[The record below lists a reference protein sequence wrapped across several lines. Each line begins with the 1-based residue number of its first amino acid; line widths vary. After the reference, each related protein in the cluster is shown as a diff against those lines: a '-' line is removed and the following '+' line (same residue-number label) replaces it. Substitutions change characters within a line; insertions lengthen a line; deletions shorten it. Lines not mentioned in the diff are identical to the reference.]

1 MSHPKMRNYLII
13 VALLVVAALAFLA
26 GLKYAVADGRGGDVR
41 SMALMFVALGGCLLG
56 YLKYA
61 EIEDQNTELIK
72 ASGDRSAPLLL
83 TELGAVKDELLRL
96 GNRPAE
102 PAPALTAPA
111 ASPASGDLNGAVAA
125 LAKDLGIR
133 EKETQRLHDA
143 LIRRDH
149 RNALA
154 RLATVRETAEFTRKI
169 NAAGKIADKE
179 ALSQVVME
187 IEAALDDLGLE
198 IMHVAAGTR
207 IADLPNGSFTI
218 LSATPPEAGELP
230 GTVKEAVTEAIF
242 LRDADGKQVF
252 IAPAK
257 LRAYKL

>member
-13 VALLVVAALAFLA
+13 VALLAVAALAFLA
-26 GLKYAVADGRGGDVR
+26 GLKYAAASGQGGEVR
-41 SMALMFVALGGCLLG
+41 SMALMFIALGGCLLG

-61 EIEDQNTELIK
+61 EIEDQNIALIK
-72 ASGDRSAPLLL
+72 ASGDRSSPLIL

-96 GNRPAE
+96 GNRTAE
-102 PAPALTAPA
+102 PAADA
-111 ASPASGDLNGAVAA
+111 AATPASGDFNGAIAA
-125 LAKDLGIR
+125 LAKDLGLR
-133 EKETQRLHDA
+133 EKETQRLHEV

-154 RLATVRETAEFTRKI
+154 RLATIRETAEFTRKI

-179 ALSQVVME
+179 ALSQVIME

-198 IMHVAAGTR
+198 IMHVSAGTR
-207 IADLPNGSFTI
+207 ITDLPNGSFSI
-218 LSATPPEAGELP
+218 LSATQAEAGEQP
-230 GTVKEAVTEAIF
+230 GTVKEAVTEAVF

>member
-13 VALLVVAALAFLA
+13 VALLAIAALAFLA
-26 GLKYAVADGRGGDVR
+26 GLKYAAVSGQGGEVR
-41 SMALMFVALGGCLLG
+41 SMALMFIALGGCLLG

-61 EIEDQNTELIK
+61 EIEDQNIELIK
-72 ASGDRSAPLLL
+72 ASGDRSSPLLL

-96 GNRPAE
+96 GNRTAE
-102 PAPALTAPA
+102 PAADA
-111 ASPASGDLNGAVAA
+111 ATPPASGDFNGAVAA
-125 LAKDLGIR
+125 LAKDLGLR
-133 EKETQRLHDA
+133 EKETQRLHEV

-149 RNALA
+149 RNVLA
-154 RLATVRETAEFTRKI
+154 RLATIRETAEFTRKI

-179 ALSQVVME
+179 ALSQVIME

-198 IMHVAAGTR
+198 IMHVSAGTR
-207 IADLPNGSFTI
+207 IADLPNGSFSI
-218 LSATPPEAGELP
+218 LSATQAEAGEQP
-230 GTVKEAVTEAIF
+230 GTVKEAVTEAVF

>member
-13 VALLVVAALAFLA
+13 VALLAIAALAFLA
-26 GLKYAVADGRGGDVR
+26 GLKYAAVSGQGGEVR
-41 SMALMFVALGGCLLG
+41 SMALMFIALGGCLLG

-61 EIEDQNTELIK
+61 EIEDQNIELIK
-72 ASGDRSAPLLL
+72 ASGDRSSPLLL

-96 GNRPAE
+96 GNRTAE
-102 PAPALTAPA
+102 PAADSATP
-111 ASPASGDLNGAVAA
+111 PASGDFNGAVAA
-125 LAKDLGIR
+125 LAKDLGLR
-133 EKETQRLHDA
+133 EKETQRLHEV

-149 RNALA
+149 RNVLA
-154 RLATVRETAEFTRKI
+154 RLATIRETAEFTRKI

-179 ALSQVVME
+179 ALSQVIME

-198 IMHVAAGTR
+198 IMHVSAGTR
-207 IADLPNGSFTI
+207 IADLPNGSFSI
-218 LSATPPEAGELP
+218 LSATQAEAGEQP
-230 GTVKEAVTEAIF
+230 GTVKEAVTEAVF

>member
-1 MSHPKMRNYLII
+1 MRNYLII

-26 GLKYAVADGRGGDVR
+26 GLKYAAADGQGGEVR

-72 ASGDRSAPLLL
+72 AGGNRSSPLLL
-83 TELGAVKDELLRL
+83 TEIGAVKDELLRL
-96 GNRPAE
+96 GNRASE
-102 PAPALTAPA
+102 PAADA
-111 ASPASGDLNGAVAA
+111 ATPPASGDFNGAIAA
-125 LAKDLGIR
+125 LAKDLGLR
-133 EKETQRLHDA
+133 EKETQRLHEV

-149 RNALA
+149 RNVLA
-154 RLATVRETAEFTRKI
+154 RLATIRETAEFTRKI

-179 ALSQVVME
+179 ALSQVIME

-198 IMHVAAGTR
+198 IMHISAGTR
-207 IADLPNGSFTI
+207 IADLPNGSFSI
-218 LSATPPEAGELP
+218 LSATQAEAGEQP
-230 GTVKEAVTEAIF
+230 GTVKEAVTEAVF
-242 LRDADGKQVF
+242 VRDADGKQVF

>member
-1 MSHPKMRNYLII
+1 MRNYLII

-26 GLKYAVADGRGGDVR
+26 GLKYAVAEGRGGDVR

-61 EIEDQNTELIK
+61 DIENQNTELIK

-102 PAPALTAPA
+102 PAPALAAPA
-111 ASPASGDLNGAVAA
+111 ASGDFNGALAA
-125 LAKDLGIR
+125 LAKDLGLR
-133 EKETQRLHDA
+133 EKETQRLQDA
-143 LIRRDH
+143 LVRRDH

-154 RLATVRETAEFTRKI
+154 RLATIRETAEFTRKI

-179 ALSQVVME
+179 ALSQVIME

-198 IMHVAAGTR
+198 VMQVSAGAR

-218 LSATPPEAGELP
+218 LSASPPEAGEQP
-230 GTVKEAVTEAIF
+230 GTVKEAVTEAVF

>member
-96 GNRPAE
+96 GNRAAE
-102 PAPALTAPA
+102 PVPALAAPA
-111 ASPASGDLNGAVAA
+111 ASGDLNGAVAA

>member
-13 VALLVVAALAFLA
+13 VALVVVAVLAFLA
-26 GLKYAVADGRGGDVR
+26 GLKYAGAVGRGSDVR
-41 SMALMFVALGGCLLG
+41 SMVLMFVALGGCLLG

-61 EIEDQNTELIK
+61 EIEEENTELIK
-72 ASGDRSAPLLL
+72 ASGDRSSPLLL
-83 TELGAVKDELLRL
+83 TEIGAVKDVLLRL
-96 GNRPAE
+96 GNRTVE
-102 PAPALTAPA
+102 PASAAPA
-111 ASPASGDLNGAVAA
+111 PASGDLNGAVAT

-133 EKETQRLHDA
+133 EKETQRLHE
-143 LIRRDH
+143 LLVRRDH

-154 RLATVRETAEFTRKI
+154 RIATIRETAEFTRKI
-169 NAAGKIADKE
+169 NAEGKIADQE
-179 ALSQVVME
+179 ALRQLIME
-187 IEAALDDLGLE
+187 IEAALADLGLE
-198 IMHVAAGTR
+198 VMHVAAGTR

-218 LSATPPEAGELP
+218 LSATSPEGANQA
-230 GTVKEAVTEAIF
+230 GTVKEAVTEAVF

>member
-1 MSHPKMRNYLII
+1 MRNYLII
-13 VALLVVAALAFLA
+13 VAMLVVAALAFLA
-26 GLKYAVADGRGGDVR
+26 GLKYAVADGQGGDVR
-41 SMALMFVALGGCLLG
+41 SMALMFVALVGCLLG

-72 ASGDRSAPLLL
+72 ASGDRSSPLLL
-83 TELGAVKDELLRL
+83 TEIGAVKDELLRL
-96 GNRPAE
+96 GNRTAE
-102 PAPALTAPA
+102 PASADAPA
-111 ASPASGDLNGAVAA
+111 PAPASGDFNGAIAA
-125 LAKDLGIR
+125 LAKDLGLR
-133 EKETQRLHDA
+133 EKETQRLHEV

-154 RLATVRETAEFTRKI
+154 RLATIRETAEFTRKI

-179 ALSQVVME
+179 ALSQVIME

-198 IMHVAAGTR
+198 IMHVSAGTR
-207 IADLPNGSFTI
+207 IADLPNGSFSI
-218 LSATPPEAGELP
+218 LSATQAEAGELP
-230 GTVKEAVTEAIF
+230 GTVKEAVTEAVF

>member
-1 MSHPKMRNYLII
+1 MRNYLII

-26 GLKYAVADGRGGDVR
+26 GLKYAVADGQGGNVR

-102 PAPALTAPA
+102 PAPALAAPA
-111 ASPASGDLNGAVAA
+111 ASGDFNGALAA
-125 LAKDLGIR
+125 LAKDLGLR
-133 EKETQRLHDA
+133 EKETQRLQDA
-143 LIRRDH
+143 LVRRDH

-154 RLATVRETAEFTRKI
+154 RLATIRETAEFTRKI

-179 ALSQVVME
+179 ALSQVIME

-198 IMHVAAGTR
+198 VMHVAAGTR

-218 LSATPPEAGELP
+218 LSATPPEAGEQP
-230 GTVKEAVTEAIF
+230 GTVKEAVTEAVF

>member
-1 MSHPKMRNYLII
+1 
-13 VALLVVAALAFLA
+13 
-26 GLKYAVADGRGGDVR
+26 
-41 SMALMFVALGGCLLG
+41 MALMFVALGGCLLG

-72 ASGDRSAPLLL
+72 ASGDRSSPLLL
-83 TELGAVKDELLRL
+83 TEIGAVKDELLRL
-96 GNRPAE
+96 GNRTAE
-102 PAPALTAPA
+102 PASAAAPA
-111 ASPASGDLNGAVAA
+111 PAPASGDLNGAVAA

>member
-1 MSHPKMRNYLII
+1 MRNYLII

-96 GNRPAE
+96 GNRAAE
-102 PAPALTAPA
+102 PVPALAAPA
-111 ASPASGDLNGAVAA
+111 ASGDLNGAVAA

>member
-1 MSHPKMRNYLII
+1 MRNFLII
-13 VALLVVAALAFLA
+13 VAILVVAVLAFLA
-26 GLKYAVADGRGGDVR
+26 GLKYAAHGGQGGEVK
-41 SMALMFVALGGCLLG
+41 SVVLMFIALGGCLLG

-72 ASGDRSAPLLL
+72 ASGDRSSPLLL
-83 TELGAVKDELLRL
+83 TELSAVKDELLRL
-96 GNRPAE
+96 GNRTE
-102 PAPALTAPA
+102 ETASGA
-111 ASPASGDLNGAVAA
+111 ASPPAAGDLNGAIAA
-125 LAKDLGIR
+125 LAKDLGVR
-133 EKETQRLHDA
+133 EKETQRLHEV

-154 RLATVRETAEFTRKI
+154 RLATIRETAEFTRKI

-179 ALSQVVME
+179 ALSQMIME
-187 IEAALDDLGLE
+187 IEAALDDLGLQ
-198 IMHVAAGTR
+198 IMHISAGTR
-207 IADLPNGSFTI
+207 IADLPNGSFSI
-218 LSATPPEAGELP
+218 LSATQAEAGEQP
-230 GTVKEAVTEAIF
+230 GTVKEAVTEAVF

>member
-1 MSHPKMRNYLII
+1 MRNYLLI

-26 GLKYAVADGRGGDVR
+26 GLKYAADDGQGGEVR
-41 SMALMFVALGGCLLG
+41 SMALMFIALGGFLLG

-72 ASGDRSAPLLL
+72 ASGDRPTPLLL
-83 TELGAVKDELLRL
+83 TELSAVKDELLRL
-96 GNRPAE
+96 GNRTPE
-102 PAPALTAPA
+102 PAAVT
-111 ASPASGDLNGAVAA
+111 PASGDFNSAIAA
-125 LAKDLGIR
+125 LARDLGLR
-133 EKETQRLHDA
+133 EKETQRLHEV

-154 RLATVRETAEFTRKI
+154 RLATIRETAEFTRKI

-179 ALSQVVME
+179 ALSQVIME

-198 IMHVAAGTR
+198 IMHISAGTR
-207 IADLPNGSFTI
+207 IADLPNGSFSI
-218 LSATPPEAGELP
+218 LSATQAEAGEQP
-230 GTVKEAVTEAIF
+230 GTVKEAVTEAVF
-242 LRDADGKQVF
+242 LRDAEGKQVF

>member
-1 MSHPKMRNYLII
+1 MRNYLLI

-26 GLKYAVADGRGGDVR
+26 GLKYAADDGQGGEIR
-41 SMALMFVALGGCLLG
+41 SMALMFIALGGFLLG

-72 ASGDRSAPLLL
+72 ASGDRPTPLLL
-83 TELGAVKDELLRL
+83 TELSAVKDELLRL
-96 GNRPAE
+96 GNRTPE
-102 PAPALTAPA
+102 PAAVT
-111 ASPASGDLNGAVAA
+111 PASGDFNSAIAA
-125 LAKDLGIR
+125 LARDLGLR
-133 EKETQRLHDA
+133 EKETQRLHEV

-154 RLATVRETAEFTRKI
+154 RLATIRETAEFTRKI

-179 ALSQVVME
+179 ALSQVIME

-198 IMHVAAGTR
+198 IMHISAGTR
-207 IADLPNGSFTI
+207 IADLPNGSFSI
-218 LSATPPEAGELP
+218 LSATQAEAGEQP
-230 GTVKEAVTEAIF
+230 GTVKEAVTEAVF
-242 LRDADGKQVF
+242 LRDAEGKQVF

>member
-1 MSHPKMRNYLII
+1 MRNYLII
-13 VALLVVAALAFLA
+13 VALLAIAALAFLA
-26 GLKYAVADGRGGDVR
+26 GLKYAAVSGQGGEVR
-41 SMALMFVALGGCLLG
+41 SMALMFIALGGCLLG

-61 EIEDQNTELIK
+61 EIEDQNIELIK
-72 ASGDRSAPLLL
+72 ASGDRSSPLLL

-96 GNRPAE
+96 GNRTAE
-102 PAPALTAPA
+102 PAADSATP
-111 ASPASGDLNGAVAA
+111 PASGDFNGAVAA
-125 LAKDLGIR
+125 LAKDLGLR
-133 EKETQRLHDA
+133 EKETQRLHEV

-149 RNALA
+149 RNVLA
-154 RLATVRETAEFTRKI
+154 RLATIRETAEFTRKI

-179 ALSQVVME
+179 ALSQVIME

-198 IMHVAAGTR
+198 IMHVSAGTR
-207 IADLPNGSFTI
+207 IADLPNGSFSI
-218 LSATPPEAGELP
+218 LSATQAEAGEQP
-230 GTVKEAVTEAIF
+230 GTVKEAVTEAVF

>member
-1 MSHPKMRNYLII
+1 MRNYLII

-26 GLKYAVADGRGGDVR
+26 GLKYAVADGQGGDVR

-61 EIEDQNTELIK
+61 DIEDQNTELIK
-72 ASGDRSAPLLL
+72 ASGDRSSPLLL
-83 TELGAVKDELLRL
+83 TEIGAVKDELLQL
-96 GNRPAE
+96 ANRTAVPASADA
-102 PAPALTAPA
+102 PAPAT
-111 ASPASGDLNGAVAA
+111 ASGDFNGAIAA
-125 LAKDLGIR
+125 LAKDLGLR
-133 EKETQRLHDA
+133 EKETQRLHEV

-154 RLATVRETAEFTRKI
+154 RLATIRETAEFTRKI
-169 NAAGKIADKE
+169 NSAGKIADKE
-179 ALSQVVME
+179 ALSQVIME

-198 IMHVAAGTR
+198 IMHVSAGTR
-207 IADLPNGSFTI
+207 IADLPNGSFSI
-218 LSATPPEAGELP
+218 LSATQAEAGELP
-230 GTVKEAVTEAIF
+230 GTVKEAVTEAVF

>member
-1 MSHPKMRNYLII
+1 MRNYLLI

-26 GLKYAVADGRGGDVR
+26 GLKYAADDSQGGEVR
-41 SMALMFVALGGCLLG
+41 SMALMFIALGGFLLG

-72 ASGDRSAPLLL
+72 ASGDRPTPLLL
-83 TELGAVKDELLRL
+83 TELSAVKDELLRL
-96 GNRPAE
+96 GNRTPE
-102 PAPALTAPA
+102 PAAVT
-111 ASPASGDLNGAVAA
+111 PASGDFNSAIAA
-125 LAKDLGIR
+125 LARDLGLR
-133 EKETQRLHDA
+133 EKETQRLHEV

-154 RLATVRETAEFTRKI
+154 RLATIRETAEFTRKI

-179 ALSQVVME
+179 ALSQVIME

-198 IMHVAAGTR
+198 IMHISAGTR
-207 IADLPNGSFTI
+207 IADLPNGSFSI
-218 LSATPPEAGELP
+218 LSATQAEAGEQP
-230 GTVKEAVTEAIF
+230 GTVKEAVTEAVF
-242 LRDADGKQVF
+242 LRDAEGKQVF

>member
-1 MSHPKMRNYLII
+1 MRNYLII

-26 GLKYAVADGRGGDVR
+26 GLKYAVADGQGGDVR

-72 ASGDRSAPLLL
+72 ASGDRSSPLLL
-83 TELGAVKDELLRL
+83 TEIGAVKDELLRL
-96 GNRPAE
+96 GNRTAE
-102 PAPALTAPA
+102 TASAAAPAPA
-111 ASPASGDLNGAVAA
+111 PASGDLNGAVAA

-218 LSATPPEAGELP
+218 LSATSPEGANQA
-230 GTVKEAVTEAIF
+230 GTVKEAVTEAVF

>member
-1 MSHPKMRNYLII
+1 MSHPKMRNYLLI

-26 GLKYAVADGRGGDVR
+26 GLKYAADDGQGGEVR
-41 SMALMFVALGGCLLG
+41 SMALMFIALGGFLLG

-72 ASGDRSAPLLL
+72 ASGDRPTPLLL
-83 TELGAVKDELLRL
+83 TELSAVKDELLRL
-96 GNRPAE
+96 GNRTPE
-102 PAPALTAPA
+102 PAAVT
-111 ASPASGDLNGAVAA
+111 PASGDFNSAIAA
-125 LAKDLGIR
+125 LARDLGLR
-133 EKETQRLHDA
+133 EKETQRLHEV

-154 RLATVRETAEFTRKI
+154 RLATIRETAEFTRKI

-179 ALSQVVME
+179 ALSQVIME

-198 IMHVAAGTR
+198 IMHISAGTR
-207 IADLPNGSFTI
+207 IADLPNGSFSI
-218 LSATPPEAGELP
+218 LSATQAEAGEQP
-230 GTVKEAVTEAIF
+230 GTVKEAVTEAVF
-242 LRDADGKQVF
+242 LRDAEGKQVF

>member
-1 MSHPKMRNYLII
+1 MRNYLII

-72 ASGDRSAPLLL
+72 ASGDRSSPLLL
-83 TELGAVKDELLRL
+83 TEIGAVKDELLRL
-96 GNRPAE
+96 GNRTAE
-102 PAPALTAPA
+102 PALAAAPA
-111 ASPASGDLNGAVAA
+111 PAPSSGDLNGAVAA

>member
-1 MSHPKMRNYLII
+1 MRNYLII

-61 EIEDQNTELIK
+61 DIENQNTELIK

-102 PAPALTAPA
+102 PTPALAAPA
-111 ASPASGDLNGAVAA
+111 ASGDFNGALAA
-125 LAKDLGIR
+125 LAKDLGLR
-133 EKETQRLHDA
+133 EKETQRLQDA
-143 LIRRDH
+143 LVRRDH

-154 RLATVRETAEFTRKI
+154 RLATIRETAEFTRKI

-179 ALSQVVME
+179 ALSQVIME

-198 IMHVAAGTR
+198 VMQVSAGAR

-218 LSATPPEAGELP
+218 LSASPPEAGEQP
-230 GTVKEAVTEAIF
+230 GTVKEAVTEAVF